1 VPHRKRLD
9 AKQKNVHR
17 EKRKKRL
24 DGKLKKKLVYVQ
36 RQKQKL
42 NGKQRKL
49 DVAKKLNGLVE
60 KMHQTMTLEIPE
72 EVFPQL
78 LRQLLLLLQR
88 QPRLLLLLQRQP
100 RLLLLLQRQPRLQNH
115 QSKRLHFLGVP
126 SVEVLALLFCMG
138 REKLFRQLKRT
149 YELILK
155 ILNRQT
161 DYQKYLG
168 LLIDI

>member
-1 VPHRKRLD
+1 VK
-9 AKQKNVHR
+9 
-17 EKRKKRL
+17 
-24 DGKLKKKLVYVQ
+24 
-36 RQKQKL
+36 
-42 NGKQRKL
+42 RKL

-60 KMHQTMTLEIPE
+60 KMHQTMTLEIPA

-78 LRQLLLLLQR
+78 LRQ
-88 QPRLLLLLQRQP
+88 LLLLLQRQP